1 MSGDTQP
8 DVSIDTLLEFS
19 YESWNH
25 IIYFSSIYWF
35 ILFDLGSSKNQ
46 VYYMKDKVFVDSIIK
61 YYIEF
66 LIWESRLMVNLN
78 ISSICNFC
86 GLNVD
91 EFYSKDKRN
100 LDRICMNKH
109 GDTFGWNF
117 ARCKISFYSL
127 APSRLIFII
136 YIL

>member
-1 MSGDTQP
+1 MRCLSKEVSGDTQP

-66 LIWESRLMVNLN
+66 LI
-78 ISSICNFC
+78 
-86 GLNVD
+86 
-91 EFYSKDKRN
+91 
-100 LDRICMNKH
+100 
-109 GDTFGWNF
+109 
-117 ARCKISFYSL
+117 
-127 APSRLIFII
+127 
-136 YIL
+136 